1 MKKIFLGVIAITLS
15 LALTA
20 CGTSA
25 NSATIT
31 NLGNQLDETANT
43 VSNIQ
48 TVNPTDLNLT
58 KNMLETMSSNT
69 SNSNLYTNAYNTQQN
84 LINEEYYK
92 TDILRKTANIKNSL
106 SNDIK
111 LSKAQI
117 TAVKDLTSSLAKYTN
132 SIAYTQGEM
141 TSAIKSISSMKKN
154 IDKNSDKINAKL
166 NRLACNSNSRSSY
179 YENILNTLEQLETCL
194 DVEDETILQNI
205 QTLEDETDNSDDT
218 SDTTDNEQDDTNNNI
233 DTYRPGN
240 KKHTKRKYCP
250 NCQPNYQNNYNENI
264 NNTRYYGQFNNPN
277 TINNGTYNNP
287 AVPYGNV
294 YNRFERFNPSRNT
307 DTYGPTMRNIDTY
320 GYNSANNGYGYG
332 LNGIYRNGVY
342 GYGNGLYGNGYNFGN
357 GLGYGY
363 GYGIAGYNNG
373 INPNKIYNSNNFNR
387 IAMPNNTAFANSEQE
402 PRLEDYEE
410 VKEDNSVEKVEDISN
425 NLNETK
431 KIETD
436 IGQTKQE
443 LACKGDDKIDES
455 LNQNIEIKNVSA
467 IENDTEENLEKI
479 ERIRNKMPNENTE
492 KHNLKSRRP
501 HTSTENMKG
510 ESKIIKMPTKN
521 SKIKITDVSRVND
534 VEDELN
540 KEIKAHWNWQK

>member
-1 MKKIFLGVIAITLS
+1 MKKIFLGVMAVTLS

-58 KNMLETMSSNT
+58 KNMLETMSNA
-69 SNSNLYTNAYNTQQN
+69 SNSKLYSNAYNTQQN

-92 TDILRKTANIKNSL
+92 TDILKKTANIKNSI
-106 SNDIK
+106 SKDIK

-141 TSAIKSISSMKKN
+141 TNAIKSISSMKKN

-179 YENILNTLEQLETCL
+179 YENLLNTLEQLETCL
-194 DVEDETILQNI
+194 DVEDDTTSQNI
-205 QTLEDETDNSDDT
+205 QTLDNKTDNSDNA

-240 KKHTKRKYCP
+240 KKYKKRKYCP
-250 NCQPNYQNNYNENI
+250 NCQPNYPSNFNENI
-264 NNTRYYGQFNNPN
+264 NNARNYNQLYNPN
-277 TINNGTYNNP
+277 TVNNGTYNNP
-287 AVPYGNV
+287 TVPYGNV
-294 YNRFERFNPSRNT
+294 YNRFNRFNPSRNT
-307 DTYGPTMRNIDTY
+307 DTYGPTMKNIDTY
-320 GYNSANNGYGYG
+320 GYNAANNGYGYG
-332 LNGIYRNGVY
+332 MNGLYRNGVY
-342 GYGNGLYGNGYNFGN
+342 GYGNGMFGNRYNFGN

-363 GYGIAGYNNG
+363 RYGLAGYNGGLNG
-373 INPNKIYNSNNFNR
+373 AYSNKIYNSNNFNR
-387 IAMPNNTAFANSEQE
+387 MTMPNNTTFVNSEQG

-410 VKEDNSVEKVEDISN
+410 VKEDNSVEKIENISN
-425 NLNETK
+425 KLNETK
-431 KIETD
+431 RTITD
-436 IGQTKQE
+436 SNRIIQE
-443 LACKGDDKIDES
+443 PKDKNITEADNNS
-455 LNQNIEIKNVSA
+455 NQNVEIKNVSVG
-467 IENDTEENLEKI
+467 ENDLQKDSEKFEEMEDKTSDEIKENENLEPFKPQPHT
-479 ERIRNKMPNENTE
+479 ESKNDGRLSKMP
-492 KHNLKSRRP
+492 S
-501 HTSTENMKG
+501 
-510 ESKIIKMPTKN
+510 KN
-521 SKIKITDVSRVND
+521 SKIRIIDVSKTND
-534 VEDELN
+534 ADDELN
-540 KEIKAHWNWQK
+540 REIKAN

>member
-1 MKKIFLGVIAITLS
+1 MKKIFLGVMAVTLS

-58 KNMLETMSSNT
+58 KNMLETMSNA
-69 SNSNLYTNAYNTQQN
+69 SNSKLYSNAYNTQQN

-92 TDILRKTANIKNSL
+92 TDILKKTANIKNSI
-106 SNDIK
+106 SKDIK

-141 TSAIKSISSMKKN
+141 TNAIKSISSMKKN

-179 YENILNTLEQLETCL
+179 YENLLNTLEQLETCL
-194 DVEDETILQNI
+194 DVEDDTTSQNI
-205 QTLEDETDNSDDT
+205 QTLDNKTDNSDNA

-240 KKHTKRKYCP
+240 KKYKKRKYCP
-250 NCQPNYQNNYNENI
+250 NCQPNYPSNFNENI
-264 NNTRYYGQFNNPN
+264 NNARNYNQLYNPN
-277 TINNGTYNNP
+277 TVNNGTYNNP
-287 AVPYGNV
+287 TVPYGNV
-294 YNRFERFNPSRNT
+294 YNRFNRFNPSRNT
-307 DTYGPTMRNIDTY
+307 DTYGPTMKNIDTY
-320 GYNSANNGYGYG
+320 GYNAANNGYGYG
-332 LNGIYRNGVY
+332 MNGLYRNGVY
-342 GYGNGLYGNGYNFGN
+342 GYGNGMFGNRYNFGT

-363 GYGIAGYNNG
+363 RYGLAGYNGGLNG
-373 INPNKIYNSNNFNR
+373 AYPNKIYNSNNFNR
-387 IAMPNNTAFANSEQE
+387 MTMPNNTTFVNSEQG

-410 VKEDNSVEKVEDISN
+410 VKEDNSVEKIENISN
-425 NLNETK
+425 KLNETK
-431 KIETD
+431 RTITD
-436 IGQTKQE
+436 SNRIIQE
-443 LACKGDDKIDES
+443 PKDKNITEADNNS
-455 LNQNIEIKNVSA
+455 NQNVEIKNVSVG
-467 IENDTEENLEKI
+467 ENDLQENLEKI
-479 ERIRNKMPNENTE
+479 EKMEEKNSDEIKENENLKPFKPQPHTESKNDGRLSKMP
-492 KHNLKSRRP
+492 S
-501 HTSTENMKG
+501 
-510 ESKIIKMPTKN
+510 KN
-521 SKIKITDVSRVND
+521 SKIRINDVSKIND
-534 VEDELN
+534 ADDELN
-540 KEIKAHWNWQK
+540 REIKAN

>member
-1 MKKIFLGVIAITLS
+1 MKKIFLGVMAVTLS

-58 KNMLETMSSNT
+58 KNMLETMSNA
-69 SNSNLYTNAYNTQQN
+69 SNSKLYSNAYNTQQN

-92 TDILRKTANIKNSL
+92 TDILKKTANIKNSI
-106 SNDIK
+106 SKDIK

-141 TSAIKSISSMKKN
+141 TNAIKSISSMKKN

-179 YENILNTLEQLETCL
+179 YENLLNTLEQLETCL
-194 DVEDETILQNI
+194 DVEDDTTSQNI
-205 QTLEDETDNSDDT
+205 QTLDNKTDNSDNA

-240 KKHTKRKYCP
+240 KKYKKRKYCP
-250 NCQPNYQNNYNENI
+250 NCQPNYPSNFNENI
-264 NNTRYYGQFNNPN
+264 NNARNYNQLYNPN
-277 TINNGTYNNP
+277 TVNNGTYNNP
-287 AVPYGNV
+287 TVPYGNV
-294 YNRFERFNPSRNT
+294 YNRFNRFNPSRNT
-307 DTYGPTMRNIDTY
+307 DTYGPTMKNIDTY
-320 GYNSANNGYGYG
+320 GYNAANNGYGYG
-332 LNGIYRNGVY
+332 MNGLYRNGVY
-342 GYGNGLYGNGYNFGN
+342 GYGNGMFGNRYNFGN

-363 GYGIAGYNNG
+363 RYGLAGYNGGLNG
-373 INPNKIYNSNNFNR
+373 AYSNKIYNSNNFNR
-387 IAMPNNTAFANSEQE
+387 MTMPNNTTFVNSEQG

-410 VKEDNSVEKVEDISN
+410 VKEDNSVEKIENISN
-425 NLNETK
+425 KLNETK
-431 KIETD
+431 RTITD
-436 IGQTKQE
+436 SNRIIQE
-443 LACKGDDKIDES
+443 PKDKNITEADNNS
-455 LNQNIEIKNVSA
+455 NQNVEIKNVSVG
-467 IENDTEENLEKI
+467 ENDLQENLEKI
-479 ERIRNKMPNENTE
+479 EKMEDKTSDEIKENENLEPFKPQPHTESKNDGRLSKMP
-492 KHNLKSRRP
+492 S
-501 HTSTENMKG
+501 
-510 ESKIIKMPTKN
+510 KN
-521 SKIKITDVSRVND
+521 SKIRIIDVSKTND
-534 VEDELN
+534 ADDELN
-540 KEIKAHWNWQK
+540 REIKAN

>member
-1 MKKIFLGVIAITLS
+1 MKKIFLGVMAVTLS

-58 KNMLETMSSNT
+58 KNMLETMSNA
-69 SNSNLYTNAYNTQQN
+69 SNSKLYSNAYNTQQN

-92 TDILRKTANIKNSL
+92 TDILKKTANIKNSI
-106 SNDIK
+106 SKDIK

-141 TSAIKSISSMKKN
+141 TNAIKSISSMKKN

-179 YENILNTLEQLETCL
+179 YENLLNTLEQLETCL
-194 DVEDETILQNI
+194 DVEDDTTSQNI
-205 QTLEDETDNSDDT
+205 QTLDNKTDNSDNA

-240 KKHTKRKYCP
+240 KKYKKRKYCP
-250 NCQPNYQNNYNENI
+250 NCQPNYPSNFNENI
-264 NNTRYYGQFNNPN
+264 NNARNYNQLYNPN
-277 TINNGTYNNP
+277 TVNNGTYNNP
-287 AVPYGNV
+287 TVPYGNV
-294 YNRFERFNPSRNT
+294 YNRFNRFNPSRNT
-307 DTYGPTMRNIDTY
+307 DTYGPTMKNIDTY
-320 GYNSANNGYGYG
+320 GYNAANNGYGYG
-332 LNGIYRNGVY
+332 MNGLYRNGVY
-342 GYGNGLYGNGYNFGN
+342 GYGNGMFGNRYNFGN

-363 GYGIAGYNNG
+363 RYGLAGYNGGLNG
-373 INPNKIYNSNNFNR
+373 AYPNKIYNSNNFNR
-387 IAMPNNTAFANSEQE
+387 MTMPNNTTFVNSEQG

-410 VKEDNSVEKVEDISN
+410 VKEDNSVEKIENISN
-425 NLNETK
+425 KLNETK
-431 KIETD
+431 RTITD
-436 IGQTKQE
+436 SNRIIQE
-443 LACKGDDKIDES
+443 PKDKNITEADNNS
-455 LNQNIEIKNVSA
+455 NQNVEIKNVSVG
-467 IENDTEENLEKI
+467 ENDLQENLEKI
-479 ERIRNKMPNENTE
+479 EKMEEKNSDEIKENENLKPFKPQPHTESKNDGRLSKMP
-492 KHNLKSRRP
+492 S
-501 HTSTENMKG
+501 
-510 ESKIIKMPTKN
+510 KN
-521 SKIKITDVSRVND
+521 SKIRIVDVSRTYD
-534 VEDELN
+534 ADDELN
-540 KEIKAHWNWQK
+540 REIKAN

>member
-1 MKKIFLGVIAITLS
+1 MKKIFLGVMAVTLS

-58 KNMLETMSSNT
+58 KNMLETMSNA
-69 SNSNLYTNAYNTQQN
+69 SNSKLYSNAYNTQQN

-92 TDILRKTANIKNSL
+92 TDILKKTANIKNSI
-106 SNDIK
+106 SKDIK

-141 TSAIKSISSMKKN
+141 TNAIKSISSMKKN

-179 YENILNTLEQLETCL
+179 YENLLNTLEQLETCL
-194 DVEDETILQNI
+194 DVEDDTTSQNI
-205 QTLEDETDNSDDT
+205 QTLDNKTDNSDNA

-240 KKHTKRKYCP
+240 KKYKKRKYCP
-250 NCQPNYQNNYNENI
+250 NCQPNYPSNFNENI
-264 NNTRYYGQFNNPN
+264 NNARNYNQLYNPN
-277 TINNGTYNNP
+277 TVNNGTYNNP
-287 AVPYGNV
+287 TVPYGNV
-294 YNRFERFNPSRNT
+294 YNRFNRFNPSRNT
-307 DTYGPTMRNIDTY
+307 DTYGPTMKNIDTY
-320 GYNSANNGYGYG
+320 GYNAANNGYGYG
-332 LNGIYRNGVY
+332 MNGLYRNGVY
-342 GYGNGLYGNGYNFGN
+342 GYGNGMFGNRYNFGN

-363 GYGIAGYNNG
+363 RYGLAGYNGGLNG
-373 INPNKIYNSNNFNR
+373 AYPNKIYNSNNFNR
-387 IAMPNNTAFANSEQE
+387 MTMPNNTTFVNSEQG

-410 VKEDNSVEKVEDISN
+410 VKEDNSVEKIENISN
-425 NLNETK
+425 KLNETK
-431 KIETD
+431 RTITD
-436 IGQTKQE
+436 SNRIIQE
-443 LACKGDDKIDES
+443 PKDKNITEADNNS
-455 LNQNIEIKNVSA
+455 NQNVEIKNVSVG
-467 IENDTEENLEKI
+467 ENDLQENLEKI
-479 ERIRNKMPNENTE
+479 EKMEEKNSDEIKENENLKPFKPQPHTESKNDGRLSKMP
-492 KHNLKSRRP
+492 S
-501 HTSTENMKG
+501 
-510 ESKIIKMPTKN
+510 KN
-521 SKIKITDVSRVND
+521 SKIRINDVSKIND
-534 VEDELN
+534 ADDELN
-540 KEIKAHWNWQK
+540 REIKAN

>member
-1 MKKIFLGVIAITLS
+1 MAVTLS

-58 KNMLETMSSNT
+58 KNMLETMSNA
-69 SNSNLYTNAYNTQQN
+69 SNSKLYSNAYNTQQN

-92 TDILRKTANIKNSL
+92 TDILKKTANIKNSI
-106 SNDIK
+106 SKDIK

-141 TSAIKSISSMKKN
+141 TNAIKSISSMKKN

-179 YENILNTLEQLETCL
+179 YENLLNTLEQLETCL
-194 DVEDETILQNI
+194 DVEDDTTSQNI
-205 QTLEDETDNSDDT
+205 QTLDNKTDNSDNA

-240 KKHTKRKYCP
+240 KKYKKRKYCP
-250 NCQPNYQNNYNENI
+250 NCQPNYPSNFNENI
-264 NNTRYYGQFNNPN
+264 NNARNYNQLYNPN
-277 TINNGTYNNP
+277 TVNNGTYNNP
-287 AVPYGNV
+287 TVPYGNV
-294 YNRFERFNPSRNT
+294 YNRFNRFNPSRNT
-307 DTYGPTMRNIDTY
+307 DTYGPTMKNIDTY
-320 GYNSANNGYGYG
+320 GYNAANNGYGYG
-332 LNGIYRNGVY
+332 MNGLYRNGVY
-342 GYGNGLYGNGYNFGN
+342 GYGNGMFGNRYNFGN

-363 GYGIAGYNNG
+363 RYGLAGYNGGLNG
-373 INPNKIYNSNNFNR
+373 AYSNKIYNSNNFNR
-387 IAMPNNTAFANSEQE
+387 MTMPNNTTFVNSEQG

-410 VKEDNSVEKVEDISN
+410 VKEDNSVEKIENISN
-425 NLNETK
+425 KLNETK
-431 KIETD
+431 RTITD
-436 IGQTKQE
+436 SNRIIQE
-443 LACKGDDKIDES
+443 PKDKNITEADNNS
-455 LNQNIEIKNVSA
+455 NQNVEIKNVSVG
-467 IENDTEENLEKI
+467 ENDLQKDSEKFEEMEDKTSDEIKENENLEPFKPQPHT
-479 ERIRNKMPNENTE
+479 ESKNDGRLSKMP
-492 KHNLKSRRP
+492 S
-501 HTSTENMKG
+501 
-510 ESKIIKMPTKN
+510 KN
-521 SKIKITDVSRVND
+521 SKIRIIDVSKTND
-534 VEDELN
+534 ADDELN
-540 KEIKAHWNWQK
+540 REIKAN

>member
-1 MKKIFLGVIAITLS
+1 MKKIFLGVMAVTLS

-58 KNMLETMSSNT
+58 KNMLETMSNA
-69 SNSNLYTNAYNTQQN
+69 SNSKLYSNAYNTQQN

-92 TDILRKTANIKNSL
+92 TDILKKTANIKNSI
-106 SNDIK
+106 SKDIK

-141 TSAIKSISSMKKN
+141 TNAIKSISSMKKN

-179 YENILNTLEQLETCL
+179 YENLLNTLEQLETCL
-194 DVEDETILQNI
+194 DVEDDTTSQNI
-205 QTLEDETDNSDDT
+205 QTLDNKTDNSDNA

-240 KKHTKRKYCP
+240 KKYKKRKYCP
-250 NCQPNYQNNYNENI
+250 NCQPNYPSNFNENI
-264 NNTRYYGQFNNPN
+264 NNARNYNQLYNPN
-277 TINNGTYNNP
+277 TVNNGTYNNP
-287 AVPYGNV
+287 TVPYGNV
-294 YNRFERFNPSRNT
+294 YNRFNRFNPSRNT
-307 DTYGPTMRNIDTY
+307 DTYGPTMKNIDTY
-320 GYNSANNGYGYG
+320 GYNAANNGYGYG
-332 LNGIYRNGVY
+332 MNGLYRNGVY
-342 GYGNGLYGNGYNFGN
+342 GYGNGMFGNRYNFGT

-363 GYGIAGYNNG
+363 RYGLAGYNGGLNG
-373 INPNKIYNSNNFNR
+373 AYPNKIYNSNNFNR
-387 IAMPNNTAFANSEQE
+387 MTMPNNTTFVNSEQG

-410 VKEDNSVEKVEDISN
+410 VKEDNSVEKIENISN
-425 NLNETK
+425 KLNETK
-431 KIETD
+431 RTITD
-436 IGQTKQE
+436 SNRIIQE
-443 LACKGDDKIDES
+443 PKDKNITEADNNS
-455 LNQNIEIKNVSA
+455 NQNVEIKNVSVG
-467 IENDTEENLEKI
+467 ENDSQENLEKI
-479 ERIRNKMPNENTE
+479 EKMEEKNSDEIKENENLKPFKPQPHTESKNDGRLSKMP
-492 KHNLKSRRP
+492 S
-501 HTSTENMKG
+501 
-510 ESKIIKMPTKN
+510 KN
-521 SKIKITDVSRVND
+521 SKIRINDVSKIND
-534 VEDELN
+534 ADDELN
-540 KEIKAHWNWQK
+540 REIKAN

>member
-1 MKKIFLGVIAITLS
+1 MKKIFLGAIAVTLS

-58 KNMLETMSSNT
+58 KNMLETMSSST
-69 SNSNLYTNAYNTQQN
+69 SNNKLYSNAYNTQQN

-92 TDILRKTANIKNSL
+92 TDILKKTANIKNSL
-106 SNDIK
+106 SKDIK

-141 TSAIKSISSMKKN
+141 TNTIKSISSMKKN

-179 YENILNTLEQLETCL
+179 YENLLNTLEQLETCL
-194 DVEDETILQNI
+194 DIEEESNTQNI
-205 QTLEDETDNSDDT
+205 QTMDNKTDNSDHT
-218 SDTTDNEQDDTNNNI
+218 SDTTDNEQNDANNNI

-240 KKHTKRKYCP
+240 KNHKKIKQCP
-250 NCQPNYQNNYNENI
+250 DCQPNYPSKYNENL
-264 NNTRYYGQFNNPN
+264 NNAKNYNQYYNPN
-277 TINNGTYNNP
+277 AVNNGIYNNP

-294 YNRFERFNPSRNT
+294 YNRFNRFNPSRNT

-332 LNGIYRNGVY
+332 MNGLYRNGVY
-342 GYGNGLYGNGYNFGN
+342 GYGNGMYGNRYNFGN

-363 GYGIAGYNNG
+363 GYGLTGYNGGLNG
-373 INPNKIYNSNNFNR
+373 TCPSKIYNSNNFNR
-387 IAMPNNTAFANSEQE
+387 LTMPNNTAFVNSEQE
-402 PRLEDYEE
+402 PRLEDFEE
-410 VKEDNSVEKVEDISN
+410 VKEDNSVEKIENISN
-425 NLNETK
+425 KLNEK
-431 KIETD
+431 KKTLTD
-436 IGQTKQE
+436 DIQIKQE
-443 LACKGDDKIDES
+443 QKNKNNADTNNNS
-455 LNQNIEIKNVSA
+455 NQSIEIKNVSVV
-467 IENDTEENLEKI
+467 ENDLQENLEKI
-479 ERIRNKMPNENTE
+479 EKLEDKAYDEITENDNF
-492 KHNLKSRRP
+492 KPLKPQP
-501 HTSTENMKG
+501 HTIKNG
-510 ESKIIKMPTKN
+510 NRLSKIPSKN
-521 SKIKITDVSRVND
+521 SKIRIVDVSKTNEAD
-534 VEDELN
+534 DELN
-540 KEIKAHWNWQK
+540 REIRAN